1 MNAARRVPLLARRRP
16 VRLQNPINER
26 LHRSNVGFARAR
38 YGRTGG
44 TASANAC
51 RTTRRW
57 TPNFRDTPL
66 IVPTPT
72 LILPPNLCE

>member
-1 MNAARRVPLLARRRP
+1 MRRAVCRCLRGA
-16 VRLQNPINER
+16 VRSASRI
-26 LHRSNVGFARAR
+26 RSMKACTGANVGFARAW

-72 LILPPNLCE
+72 LILPPNLRE